1 MIQALKQLPL
11 RLLSNDISWQEKVFS
26 SLAAFAA
33 ILGLSYATSILFPIL
48 TFEPVILASMGA
60 STFLLFVVPH
70 SPLAQPWPLTAGHV
84 TAGFIGVASYQFIPD
99 TMLALAVAVS
109 LSVMV
114 MYLLNCMHPP
124 AAATAMI
131 AIIGGEQIISLSWS
145 FAYITVI
152 ANVFILL
159 ALTLLLNNLIPGRRY
174 PLNHQHHPH
183 HRTFQKNN
191 ALQYRSLY
199 EDDFKWALSQ
209 MDTYIDVTEE
219 DLVDLYEFALEHAQK
234 RGDLRH

>member
-1 MIQALKQLPL
+1 MIQALKQLHL
-11 RLLSNDISWQEKVFS
+11 RFLSNDISWQEKVFS
-26 SLAAFAA
+26 SLAACAA
-33 ILGLSYATSILFPIL
+33 ILGLSCATNVLFPIL
-48 TFEPVILASMGA
+48 IFEPIILASMGA

-70 SPLAQPWPLTAGHV
+70 SPLAQPWPLMAGHI
-84 TAGFIGVASYQFIPD
+84 TAGFIGVASYHLIPD
-99 TMLALAVAVS
+99 TTLALAVAVS

-152 ANVFILL
+152 ANVLVLL

-183 HRTFQKNN
+183 HRTFQNN
-191 ALQYRSLY
+191 KTLQYRSLR
-199 EDDFKWALSQ
+199 EEDFKWALSQ